1 MFFEVNIWCVLQL
14 LESRS
19 RVIKTD
25 AERELWQTAT
35 LELMSDEE
43 DAIVDERPVWVV
55 RSPPHRNQQLSDLCQ
70 QLQRRLEADMRYALT
85 HHQCIRADGTEPE
98 GHSFLLFQQALPMC
112 FNFCF

>member
-55 RSPPHRNQQLSDLCQ
+55 RSPPHRNQQLSDLCFSADW
-70 QLQRRLEADMRYALT
+70 RRICAMPLHTVSVLELMELSQKDTLFCYFNKHCLCVLM
-85 HHQCIRADGTEPE
+85 
-98 GHSFLLFQQALPMC
+98 LLLI
-112 FNFCF
+112 